1 MKILTPQQREQL
13 DVEGYVVVDDVLD
26 PALDLEPVLNEYAD
40 VLGGIAESLQ
50 REGVIR
56 SAHADL
62 PLVQRLIAV
71 CVESGR
77 NFPQNFDFSLPLK
90 GIKRE
95 TPIHLGPAIFQML
108 TNPRLLDLV
117 EDVIG
122 PEIFSNPVQ
131 HVRFKLPKQAV
142 QKGQSSGLVSKIPWH
157 QDNGV
162 ILPEADQATILTVWV
177 PLTAATVRNSCMQVV
192 PKSHRRGLVAHCP
205 NGVDVGIPD
214 KLIPLAEAVTLPMNP
229 GSALLMTQTT
239 MHTAVENVTTDDVR
253 ISMDL
258 RYQPIGQA
266 SGRPMFEPAGFIA
279 RSRARPETVLRD
291 PAVWAANWLKLR
303 DTLADNNPVFNRW
316 SAEAAMCA

>member
-1 MKILTPQQREQL
+1 M
-13 DVEGYVVVDDVLD
+13 VDDVLD
-26 PALDLEPVLNEYAD
+26 PGPDLQPVLAEYAD
-40 VLGGIAESLQ
+40 VLGGIAERL
-50 REGVIR
+50 RHEGVIR
-56 SAHADL
+56 STHADL

-95 TPIHLGPAIFQML
+95 TPIHLGPAIFRLL
-108 TNPRLLDLV
+108 THPRLLDLV

-131 HVRFKLPKQAV
+131 HVRFKLPRRAV
-142 QKGQSSGLVSKIPWH
+142 QQGQSSGLVSKIPWH

-162 ILPEADQATILTVWV
+162 ILPEADQSTILTVWV

-214 KLIPLAEAVTLPMNP
+214 KLVPLAEAVTLPMNP

-279 RSRARPETVLRD
+279 RSRARPESVLRD
-291 PAVWAANWLKLR
+291 PAVWAANWITLR
-303 DTLADNNPVFNRW
+303 DKLADNNPVFNRW
-316 SAEAAMCA
+316 SAESALCA